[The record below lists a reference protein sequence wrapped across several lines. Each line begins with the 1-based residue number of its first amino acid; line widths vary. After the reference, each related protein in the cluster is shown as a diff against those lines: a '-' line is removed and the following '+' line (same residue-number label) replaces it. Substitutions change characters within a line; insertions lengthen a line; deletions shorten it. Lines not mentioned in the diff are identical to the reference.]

1 MPRTRFIGTKLHAQN
16 NYYETKVSFDKIYND
31 PKIKNIE
38 KPNEQGSLDLDRVDS
53 MISEYLSY
61 PSYLRFKNRIVIGI
75 LNDTWYIIDGQHRIE
90 MAKSLFEKNIQD
102 ELIFCWYTCHNEDD
116 MRYLFNSIN
125 QDSTKNQ
132 FYIQQS
138 NFDQMNINEFTKKLK
153 EYHFDSFVNKRSMKG
168 YIKSIEELRDDLIK
182 INFFKNQNNIQNLY
196 QTFIQKNN
204 EFFEIVRFKIE
215 LENNPDNFYKTEIKH
230 IENGIIFSLKQTNFI
245 QWLQNSTLDP
255 IHINKKG
262 KKRITKKLRD
272 QCWIQEFNNNDT
284 GICPISTCSIQIHKN
299 SKPINWHTG
308 HIISEYNGGPTEGYN
323 LRPICEKCNL
333 DMGTQ
338 NWNDYDN

>member
-1 MPRTRFIGTKLHAQN
+1 MPRTSFVGTKLHARK

-38 KPNEQGSLDLDRVDS
+38 KPNEQGSLDIDRVDS
-53 MISEYLSY
+53 MVKEYELY
-61 PSYLRFKNRIVIGI
+61 PSYLRFKNKIVIGI

-90 MAKSLFEKNIQD
+90 MSKLLSEKNIQD

-132 FYIQQS
+132 FYIQQT

-153 EYHFDSFVNKRSMKG
+153 EYHKDSFVNKKSIKG

-182 INFFKNQNNIQNLY
+182 INFFKNQNDIQNLY

-204 EFFEIVRFKIE
+204 EFFEIVRFKID
-215 LENNPDNFYKTEIKH
+215 LENNEGNFYVPEKKH
-230 IENGIIFSLKQTNFI
+230 IKNGIIFSLKKTNFI
-245 QWLQNSTLDP
+245 QWLQNSNLDP
-255 IHINKKG
+255 IHINKND
-262 KKRITKKLRD
+262 KKKMTKKLRD
-272 QCWIQEFNNNDT
+272 
-284 GICPISTCSIQIHKN
+284 
-299 SKPINWHTG
+299 
-308 HIISEYNGGPTEGYN
+308 
-323 LRPICEKCNL
+323 
-333 DMGTQ
+333 
-338 NWNDYDN
+338 